1 MIEEF
6 CSHTMRQKS
15 SNVWGMGPCVAMKL
29 GERGVS
35 SWEENIDE
43 KHELW
48 EGIRIFN
55 KKHDL
60 KDGLKSY
67 VSHERSYFSTFS
79 TFEHFN
85 RKDLKA
91 FVTDD
96 GTQEKKRIKD
106 EGIEEERIVKQNYI
120 NVCSVYIVV
129 RWCL

>member
-1 MIEEF
+1 
-6 CSHTMRQKS
+6 MR
-15 SNVWGMGPCVAMKL
+15 NF
-29 GERGVS
+29 
-35 SWEENIDE
+35 NI
-43 KHELW
+43 
-48 EGIRIFN
+48 
-55 KKHDL
+55 KHDL

-106 EGIEEERIVKQNYI
+106 EGIEEERIERTNERTSERKVKQNYI
-120 NVCSVYIVV
+120 NMCSVYIVV
-129 RWCL
+129 R